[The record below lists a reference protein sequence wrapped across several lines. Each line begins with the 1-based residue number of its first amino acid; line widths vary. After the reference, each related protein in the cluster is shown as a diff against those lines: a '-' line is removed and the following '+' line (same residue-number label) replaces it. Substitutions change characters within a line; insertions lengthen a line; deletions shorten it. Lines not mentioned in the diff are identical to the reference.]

1 MNPATCKKKA
11 IKSGPAMG
19 CRCPARDDSRSAVKQ
34 DAQLSAQSAGM
45 LRATFAPKAAGA
57 AHLLASATWLSVSCQ
72 VNFSSV
78 AALLGS
84 AGQAGYA
91 AANAALDAWAAALDM
106 QVHTDEALGWR
117 RCSPCQR
124 HTTCQWPSLMFH
136 CLSVDGCG
144 LV

>member
-1 MNPATCKKKA
+1 
-11 IKSGPAMG
+11 MG
-19 CRCPARDDSRSAVKQ
+19 CKCPARDDLCSAVKQ
-34 DAQLSAQSAGM
+34 DAQLSGQSAGM

-72 VNFSSV
+72 INFSSV

-106 QVHTDEALGWR
+106 QVRTDEALGWR
-117 RCSPCQR
+117 TYSPCQC
-124 HTTCQWPSLMFH
+124 HASCQWPRLMFD
-136 CLSVDGCG
+136 LFLVDGRG
-144 LV
+144 FVVESTMH